1 MARLTRSV
9 VAGLALLVGAGCGL
23 ITGNDD
29 EESALDRAELRWSR
43 SGVQDYQVVV
53 QNLCFCGYVRPVRIT
68 VRFGAVVS
76 RVDAET
82 GEPVPTYAQNV
93 RDIPGLFDLIRE
105 AIAQD
110 AHELDVT
117 YDATYGFP
125 TLITIDYIRNA
136 VDDELTVKTSE
147 FQPMR

>member
-1 MARLTRSV
+1 MAGLTRSV

-23 ITGNDD
+23 ITGTDE
-29 EESALDRAELRWSR
+29 EESALHRAELRWSK

-53 QNLCFCGYVRPVRIT
+53 QYLCFCGYTRPVRLT
-68 VRFGAVVS
+68 VRFGSVVS

-82 GEPVPTYAQNV
+82 GQPVPSFGENV
-93 RDIPGLFDLIRE
+93 RDVAGLFDLIRE
-105 AIAQD
+105 AIAQN
-110 AHELDVT
+110 AHSLDVT